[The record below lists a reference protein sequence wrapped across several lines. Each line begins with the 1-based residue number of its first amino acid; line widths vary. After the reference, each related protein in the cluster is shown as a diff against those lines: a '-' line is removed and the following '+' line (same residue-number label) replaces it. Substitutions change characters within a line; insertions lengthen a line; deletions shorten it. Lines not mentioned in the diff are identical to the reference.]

1 MTGGELQDIEMHKI
15 LFAIS
20 ACFSIVIMK
29 GSGMLGDILSE
40 IHEMCFKFE
49 KSVERERFGDFLSV
63 YIMRIATLELIL

>member
-49 KSVERERFGDFLSV
+49 KSVERERFGFLIV
-63 YIMRIATLELIL
+63 YIMRIATLDLIL